1 MYEHQDAGCS
11 SRPSTNANDTTTT
24 TTATNTT
31 TTTNDSDVQVE
42 CVCRVSNNHT
52 SQFENGTNKCSSI
65 GTLASEPVQPENVQL
80 PPPPLLLVPQPTFLT
95 DRFHIDMEVEVDYGA
110 EGFWRMYLHGQ
121 LGLRRRRTHA
131 MQHDLRRFLRF
142 TTIGATLLKNAMA
155 AKKVALR

>member
-1 MYEHQDAGCS
+1 MVIDYVYEHQDAGCS

-31 TTTNDSDVQVE
+31 TNDSDVQVE

-52 SQFENGTNKCSSI
+52 SQLENGTNKCSSI

-80 PPPPLLLVPQPTFLT
+80 PPPPLLLVPQPTFPT

-110 EGFWRMYLHGQ
+110 EGFWRMYLQ
-121 LGLRRRRTHA
+121 
-131 MQHDLRRFLRF
+131 
-142 TTIGATLLKNAMA
+142 
-155 AKKVALR
+155 